1 MICLETLYQKGLLA
15 FCDLH
20 SSQDVY
26 MTRIL
31 NHIED
36 NKNFPYRYLRC
47 QLQHQYSKL
56 TRTSNKYIVTK
67 YKENAAKLLRSK
79 KKEIILM
86 NSKWDLRQQIWALET
101 QKKIQYDSLR
111 KFYLLCNGFTLGG
124 LRSKEPAGITILRV
138 LKTVN
143 GRSSWTF
150 ALDCQVNLRSWETS
164 NDLTAH
170 NNIVFLVWHVPSLAH
185 RLSLS

>member
-1 MICLETLYQKGLLA
+1 MSMWQGHWII
-15 FCDLH
+15 
-20 SSQDVY
+20 S
-26 MTRIL
+26 
-31 NHIED
+31 
-36 NKNFPYRYLRC
+36 
-47 QLQHQYSKL
+47 
-56 TRTSNKYIVTK
+56 RTIKISRTGIYVVSYNISIRNWQEQGKCCKTIK
-67 YKENAAKLLRSK
+67 KQ

-86 NSKWDLRQQIWALET
+86 NSMWDLLQQIWTLET
-101 QKKIQYDSLR
+101 QKKILYDSLR
-111 KFYLLCNGFTLGG
+111 KFYLLCNDFTLGG

-150 ALDCQVNLRSWETS
+150 ALNCRVNLRSWETS

-170 NNIVFLVWHVPSLAH
+170 NSIVFHVCHVPSLAH